1 MESQIEIQTIV
12 APIQVTVNE
21 IKAIKLNPQIE
32 IQAIANK
39 TLIRVIVKKK
49 KFLQIFLI
57 LQYLLNQLI
66 ILFMIWF
73 PLK

>member
-66 ILFMIWF
+66 ILCTIWF